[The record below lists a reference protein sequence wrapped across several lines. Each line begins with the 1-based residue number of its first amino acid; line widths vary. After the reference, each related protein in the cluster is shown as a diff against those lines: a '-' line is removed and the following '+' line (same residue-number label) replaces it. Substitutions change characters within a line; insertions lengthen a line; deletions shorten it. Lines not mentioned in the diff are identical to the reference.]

1 MSFIFL
7 RLSLNIVQGI
17 SLCLI
22 ERLVLVEC
30 CKFGVLDVLQFA
42 LGLLLELVG
51 ERDHKVLLPE
61 QELRDQR

>member
-7 RLSLNIVQGI
+7 RLSLDIVQGI

-22 ERLVLVEC
+22 ERLVLVER

-42 LGLLLELVG
+42 SCLLLKLVG
-51 ERDHKVLLPE
+51 EWDHQIFLPE